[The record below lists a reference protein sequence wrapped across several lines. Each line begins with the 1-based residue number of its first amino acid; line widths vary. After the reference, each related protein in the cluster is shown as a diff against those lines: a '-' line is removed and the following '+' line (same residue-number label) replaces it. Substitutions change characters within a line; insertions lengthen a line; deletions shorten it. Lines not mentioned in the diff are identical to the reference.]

1 MTEEQ
6 PATPPDIDPEQLRA
20 AVEQLGKALR
30 AWAEAVAPAVRAIT
44 QAFAE
49 AAEAARTARQDDYAL
64 APPPVAP
71 RDRPAWQS
79 PYGPARPRR
88 RQH

>member
-1 MTEEQ
+1 MTDEQ
-6 PATPPDIDPEQLRA
+6 PVTPPDIDPEQLRA
-20 AVEQLGKALR
+20 AVEQLGSALR
-30 AWAEAVAPAVRAIT
+30 AWVEAVTPAVRAMA
-44 QAFAE
+44 QALAR
-49 AAEAARTARQDDYAL
+49 AAEAARNACPDDYAL

>member
-6 PATPPDIDPEQLRA
+6 PATAPDIDPEQLRA

-30 AWAEAVAPAVRAIT
+30 AWAEAVAPVVRAAA
-44 QAFAE
+44 QALAQ
-49 AAEAARTARQDDYAL
+49 AAEAARNARPDDYAL

-79 PYGPARPRR
+79 PYGPARPRK
-88 RQH
+88 H

>member
-30 AWAEAVAPAVRAIT
+30 AWAEAVAPIVHAAARTLAQAV
-44 QAFAE
+44 
-49 AAEAARTARQDDYAL
+49 EAARAAQQDDYAL
-64 APPPVAP
+64 APPPHRP

-79 PYGPARPRR
+79 PHGPARPAHRR
-88 RQH
+88 